1 MRTALEVARALG
13 PRRVCAST
21 RRDRSSTARW
31 DELGE
36 FDPRGVNAELVWKVR
51 YALDEHGFERVKI
64 VASGGFDAERITA
77 FEESGVPVD
86 SYGVGSA
93 FLRGEND
100 YTGDVVLTDG
110 QPSGK
115 VGRAKPFPPRACY
128 VSCFSA
134 SGVPPI
140 GAAWTPSSTS
150 WRTSPRSP

>member
-1 MRTALEVARALG
+1 M
-13 PRRVCAST
+13 
-21 RRDRSSTARW
+21 
-31 DELGE
+31 
-36 FDPRGVNAELVWKVR
+36 
-51 YALDEHGFERVKI
+51 KI

-115 VGRAKPFPPRACY
+115 VGRAFKPNSRLEL
-128 VSCFSA
+128 V
-134 SGVPPI
+134 
-140 GAAWTPSSTS
+140 T
-150 WRTSPRSP
+150 

>member
-13 PRRVCAST
+13 RGLGCAPRHVAIA
-21 RRDRSSTARW
+21 RRPLAVER
-31 DELGE
+31 LGE

-115 VGRAKPFPPRACY
+115 VGRATSRIP
-128 VSCFSA
+128 A
-134 SGVPPI
+134 S
-140 GAAWTPSSTS
+140 SLL
-150 WRTSPRSP
+150 RKLL